1 MTTTK
6 PYGYWSRNAQ
16 RIAQQAQTMT
26 CAQLAKAHNATPKQ
40 MRNQL
45 HILGIRCVS
54 AKSARQQHLSQ
65 LCQQYTAAEIAELE
79 GKTLSA
85 TYQELQRYQLKAKPG
100 KYRKWNSQALDKL
113 AQDAKQ
119 HTASALADLYGLEL
133 KYTYKLLRRFG
144 IKTRPHRTVVPRSPK
159 PKAAPKQRTAAAY
172 TPVLRK
178 PAQPA
183 YALPQ
188 PKPQPEI
195 IWPAHVQVQ
204 RITTRIPDN
213 APMCASTSRQ
223 PLVLGKNFCNGP
235 RAI

>member
-1 MTTTK
+1 
-6 PYGYWSRNAQ
+6 
-16 RIAQQAQTMT
+16 
-26 CAQLAKAHNATPKQ
+26 

-133 KYTYKLLRRFG
+133 KYTYKLLRRLQ
-144 IKTRPHRTVVPRSPK
+144 ITRPATAQRPGSKAAAPLVP
-159 PKAAPKQRTAAAY
+159 PKA
-172 TPVLRK
+172 
-178 PAQPA
+178 
-183 YALPQ
+183 
-188 PKPQPEI
+188 PEI

-204 RITTRIPDN
+204 RIATCIPAN
-213 APMCASTSRQ
+213 APLCTSTSRK

>member
-85 TYQELQRYQLKAKPG
+85 TYQELQRYQLKARPG
-100 KYRKWNSQALDKL
+100 KYRKWNSQALAKL

-133 KYTYKLLRRFG
+133 KYTYKLLRRLQ
-144 IKTRPHRTVVPRSPK
+144 IS
-159 PKAAPKQRTAAAY
+159 
-172 TPVLRK
+172 
-178 PAQPA
+178 AQPA
-183 YALPQ
+183 RPQ
-188 PKPQPEI
+188 PKAKPAPKPRATPTRPATAQRPDSKAAAPLAPPKAPEI
-195 IWPAHVQVQ
+195 IWPTHVQVQ
-204 RITTRIPDN
+204 RIATCIPAN
-213 APMCASTSRQ
+213 APLCTSTSRK